1 MKILIV
7 YHSVFGNTKTLAES
21 IAAGAQSA
29 GAEVKLTPIAEADP
43 RELVNYDGLILGCPT
58 RFGTV
63 SSELK
68 AFMDRTGYV
77 WKQGQLVNKIGAAFT
92 TSNTLHGGQETA
104 LLTIHYFLFNHGMI
118 VVGVP
123 PTIHETDYAGSYYG
137 ASARTVDG
145 KTPPT
150 DDDKKVAFELG
161 KRVAELG
168 SKITSA

>member
-1 MKILIV
+1 LKILII

-29 GAEVKLTPIAEADP
+29 GAEVTIKPVAEADP
-43 RELVNYDGLILGCPT
+43 RELVNFDGLILGCPT

-77 WKQGQLVNKIGAAFT
+77 WKQGQLVNKIGAAFA
-92 TSNTLHGGQETA
+92 TSNTLHGGQETT

-123 PTIHETDYAGSYYG
+123 PTVRETDYAGSYYG

-150 DDDKKVAFELG
+150 DDDKKVAYELG

-168 SKITSA
+168 SKITNP

>member
-21 IAAGAQSA
+21 IASGAQSA
-29 GAEVKLTPIAEADP
+29 GAEVKLTPVAEADP

-63 SSELK
+63 SSDLK

-77 WKQGQLVNKIGAAFT
+77 WKQCQLVNKIGAAFT
-92 TSNTLHGGQETA
+92 TSNTLHGGQETT

-123 PTIHETDYAGSYYG
+123 PAVRETDYAGSYYG

-150 DDDKKVAFELG
+150 EDDKKVAFELG

-168 SKITSA
+168 SKITNS

>member
-1 MKILIV
+1 MKVLII

-29 GAEVKLTPIAEADP
+29 GAEVKLTPVAEADP
-43 RELVNYDGLILGCPT
+43 RELDNYDSIILGCPT

-63 SSELK
+63 SADLK

-77 WKQGQLVNKIGAAFT
+77 WKQGQLVNKVGAAFT
-92 TSNTLHGGQETA
+92 TSNTLHGGHETT

-123 PTIHETDYAGSYYG
+123 PTVRETDYAGSYYG

-150 DDDKKVAFELG
+150 EDDRKVAFALG
-161 KRVAELG
+161 KRVAEIIK
-168 SKITSA
+168 KIITA